1 MNVEESNDLVS
12 VEERGEQANGSKPES
27 SMPAPEQAPSEAET
41 ASSDQAAQAANTMQG
56 LMSDVGNEFHQL
68 QRGDVVEGTV
78 VSVDRDG
85 ILVDVGTKSEGIIPG
100 HEAQQLIDR
109 GEVHVGDEVLVYV
122 VQPEDQDGHVVLSLN
137 RARSERGWRTA
148 QKQYDEGEIFEAE
161 VVDHNK
167 GGLIVNADGI
177 RGFVP
182 LSQVAGVRLEGSTED
197 EIREKLAAMVGQKVF
212 VKVLEI
218 NRRRNR
224 LILSERQAVQERR
237 GLRKEQLI
245 QELHEGEVRHGRV
258 SSLCDFGAF
267 IDLGG
272 ADGLVH
278 LSELAWRQVNHPSE
292 VLKVGQEVD
301 VYVLGVDR
309 DKKKIALS
317 LRRLQPEPWTTV
329 SDRYHPGDLVQGTI
343 TKLATFGAF
352 ARVEDG
358 IEGLIHISELG
369 EGHIA
374 HPRNV
379 VKEGDVVTLRVL
391 RVDPARRR
399 LGLSLKQAEQSGEV
413 EDTQA

>member
-1 MNVEESNDLVS
+1 MSVEKGENRVS
-12 VEERGEQANGSKPES
+12 VDEPGESPNGARDSSQVPPPDVAVEDVDVTSLEQAG
-27 SMPAPEQAPSEAET
+27 QPSG
-41 ASSDQAAQAANTMQG
+41 TMQG
-56 LMSDVGNEFHQL
+56 LMGDLDRELRTL
-68 QRGDVVEGTV
+68 QRGEVVDGVV
-78 VSVDRDG
+78 VSLDRDG
-85 ILVDVGTKSEGIIPG
+85 ILVDIGTKSEGLIPS
-100 HEAQQLIDR
+100 HEAQQLMDQD
-109 GEVHVGDEVLVYV
+109 EVQVGDKVLVFV
-122 VQPEDQDGHVVLSLN
+122 LQPEDQEGRVVLSLN
-137 RARSERGWRTA
+137 RARSERGWRTM
-148 QKQYDEGEIFEAE
+148 QHQFEEGQVFEAE
-161 VVDHNK
+161 IVDHNK
-167 GGLIVNADGI
+167 GGLIVNADGV

-182 LSQVAGVRLEGSTED
+182 LSQVAGVRLDGSTEE
-197 EIREKLAAMVGQKVF
+197 EIHAKLATMVGQRIF

-245 QELHEGEVRHGRV
+245 NELHEGEVRHGRV

-267 IDLGG
+267 VDLGG

-278 LSELAWRQVNHPSE
+278 LSELAWRQVSHPRD
-292 VLKVGQEVD
+292 VLKVGEEVD

-329 SDRYHPGDLVQGTI
+329 SERYHPGDLVQGTV

-369 EGHIA
+369 EGHIP

-379 VKEGDVVTLRVL
+379 VKEGDVITLRVL

-399 LGLSLKQAEQSGEV
+399 LGLSLRQAEQSGGEP
-413 EDTQA
+413 EPEA

>member
-1 MNVEESNDLVS
+1 MSEGTESWVS
-12 VEERGEQANGSKPES
+12 VGERGESANGNRAAEDVPTSQVLPQIS
-27 SMPAPEQAPSEAET
+27 SSEQSGQS
-41 ASSDQAAQAANTMQG
+41 ASTMQG
-56 LMSDVGNEFHQL
+56 LMNEAGREYRTL
-68 QRGDVVEGTV
+68 QRGDVVEGV
-78 VSVDRDG
+78 IVSLDRDG
-85 ILVDVGTKSEGIIPG
+85 ILVDINTKSEGVIPS

-122 VQPEDQDGHVVLSLN
+122 VQPEDQDGHVGLSLN
-137 RARSERGWRTA
+137 RARSERGWRTV
-148 QKQYDEGEIFEAE
+148 QRQFEEGEIFEAK
-161 VVDHNK
+161 VVDFNK
-167 GGLIVNADGI
+167 GGLIVDADGV

-182 LSQVAGVRLEGSTED
+182 MSQVAGMRLDGNSEE
-197 EIREKLAAMVGQKVF
+197 EIRAKLAAMVGQTIY
-212 VKVLEI
+212 VKVLEL

-245 QELHEGEVRHGRV
+245 NELKEGEVRHGHV

-267 IDLGG
+267 VDLGG

-278 LSELAWRQVNHPSE
+278 LSELAWRQVSHPSE
-292 VLKVGQEVD
+292 VLRVGEEVD

-309 DKKKIALS
+309 EKKKIALS
-317 LRRLQPEPWTTV
+317 LRRLQPEPWSTV
-329 SDRYHPGDLVQGTI
+329 AERYKAGDLVQGTI

-358 IEGLIHISELG
+358 VEGLVHISELG
-369 EGHIA
+369 EGHVT
-374 HPRNV
+374 HPRSL

-399 LGLSLKQAEQSGEV
+399 MGLSLKQAQQAGGTEEV
-413 EDTQA
+413 QG